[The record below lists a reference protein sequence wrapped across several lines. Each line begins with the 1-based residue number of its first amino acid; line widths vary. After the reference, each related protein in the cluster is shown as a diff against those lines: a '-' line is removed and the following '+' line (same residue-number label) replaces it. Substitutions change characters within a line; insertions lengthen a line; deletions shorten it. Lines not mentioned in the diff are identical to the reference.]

1 MSSENTNSEN
11 SGRGAA
17 SRAASRAA
25 ASQKSASRGVGTG
38 TPEKYQSRI
47 GIDYSIEYP
56 ESFAQAAADAGAV
69 PLLSIRELGVAYTTR
84 SGEPSAAIRDVDLDI
99 HAGSMTA
106 VVGESG
112 SGKSTT
118 AGAVI
123 GLLAANAQVTSGEI
137 RLSAHGD
144 DPELDLRALSPREWQ
159 RVRGARIGY
168 IPQDPGTS
176 LNPLKTV
183 GANVAESLRLHTG
196 LGSAQRRAR
205 VLELLDRVEIDRPQ
219 MRAEQYPHELSGG
232 MRQRALIAA
241 AISLDPQLLIADEP
255 TSALDVTVQKR
266 ILDLLDELR
275 REAGTGIL
283 FITHDLAVAAER
295 ADELVVVRDG
305 VVEERGPARRLLGR
319 PESAYTR
326 RLLADAPSMQTLV
339 GAVGPVR
346 AAEASPAP
354 TSPNEHDPGPS
365 EADRT
370 DALSLAQE
378 SSPSPKP
385 SGSAPPLVEVRGLT
399 QVFARVP
406 REEDTADAADAATTG
421 ALAGTAV
428 HNTAVHDAADPRTAT
443 APSSPDA
450 TAIIGI
456 EDVDFTVPEGTT
468 LGLVGESGSGKST
481 IGRALAGFSTPQSG
495 SIRVGR
501 YEAESLSKRELRDF
515 RRTVQLVHQNPASAL
530 DPVHSVGASIA
541 EPLRNFRIGSKA
553 DRADRVAQA
562 MERVALDP
570 GLASRRPRELSGGQL
585 QRIAIARA
593 LVIEPRLVVFDEAV
607 SALDVTVQSQILEL
621 IQRLQ
626 EELGLTY
633 VFISHDL
640 AVVRQVA
647 HTVTVLSRGR
657 QVETGPVEQ
666 VFAHP
671 EDPYTQRLLAA
682 IPRPLDTQVLDL
694 QALSI

>member
-1 MSSENTNSEN
+1 MSSEKNLNPGT
-11 SGRGAA
+11 GDGADTHRTAQA
-17 SRAASRAA
+17 SDP
-25 ASQKSASRGVGTG
+25 QPKPRGVGIG
-38 TPEKYQSRI
+38 TPQKYRSRI
-47 GIDYSIEYP
+47 GTDYSIDYP
-56 ESFAQAAADAGAV
+56 EAFAPAGPASDGQEATAAGTVLRVRDLAV
-69 PLLSIRELGVAYTTR
+69 SYATR
-84 SGEPSAAIRDVDLDI
+84 SGEPAAAIRDVDLDVR
-99 HAGSMTA
+99 AGAITA

-123 GLLAANAQVTSGEI
+123 GLLSSNAQVTSGEI
-137 RLSAHGD
+137 RLGAHGE
-144 DPELDLRALSPREWQ
+144 DPELDLRSLAPAQWQ

-183 GANVAESLRLHTG
+183 GANVAETLRLHTRMT
-196 LGSAQRRAR
+196 SAQRRAR
-205 VLELLDRVEIDRPQ
+205 VHQLLDRVGIDRPQ

-241 AISLDPQLLIADEP
+241 AISLDPQLVIADEP

-266 ILDLLDELR
+266 ILDLLDDLR
-275 REAGTGIL
+275 READTGIL

-295 ADELVVVRDG
+295 ADDLVVVRG
-305 VVEERGPARRLLGR
+305 GIVEERGPARLLLSR

-326 RLLADAPSMQTLV
+326 RLLADAPSMQALV
-339 GAVGPVR
+339 GAGAQESAGASTVGDGS
-346 AAEASPAP
+346 AAAVTESADAGEPTAEEGTASGAASPA
-354 TSPNEHDPGPS
+354 
-365 EADRT
+365 
-370 DALSLAQE
+370 
-378 SSPSPKP
+378 
-385 SGSAPPLVEVRGLT
+385 GSARPLVDVRGLT
-399 QVFARVP
+399 QIFARVP
-406 REEDTADAADAATTG
+406 REE
-421 ALAGTAV
+421 ALAEEPGAASGTGSSASGS
-428 HNTAVHDAADPRTAT
+428 AAEP
-443 APSSPDA
+443 
-450 TAIIGI
+450 AIIGI
-456 EDVDFTVPEGTT
+456 EDVTFSVPAGTT

-481 IGRALAGFSTPQSG
+481 IGRALAGFATPQSG
-495 SIRVGR
+495 MIRVGDFQT
-501 YEAESLSKRELRDF
+501 ESLSKRQLRDY

-530 DPVHSVGASIA
+530 DPSHTVGASIA

-553 DRADRVAQA
+553 ERTDRVAQV

-593 LVIEPRLVVFDEAV
+593 LILEPELVVFDEAV
-607 SALDVTVQSQILEL
+607 SALDVTVQAQILDL

-640 AVVRQVA
+640 AVVRQIA
-647 HTVTVLSRGR
+647 HVVTVMSQGH

-666 VFAHP
+666 VFARP

-694 QALSI
+694 QALAI

>member
-1 MSSENTNSEN
+1 
-11 SGRGAA
+11 
-17 SRAASRAA
+17 
-25 ASQKSASRGVGTG
+25 VGT
-38 TPEKYQSRI
+38 PQKYRSRI
-47 GIDYSIEYP
+47 GTDYSIDYP
-56 ESFAQAAADAGAV
+56 AAFADPEGTADGQGASAAGTILRVRDLAV
-69 PLLSIRELGVAYTTR
+69 SYTTR
-84 SGEPSAAIRDVDLDI
+84 SGEPAAAIRDVDLDI
-99 HAGSMTA
+99 RAGGITA

-123 GLLAANAQVTSGEI
+123 GLLASNAQVTSGEI
-137 RLSAHGD
+137 RLGAHGED
-144 DPELDLRALSPREWQ
+144 LELDLRSLTPAQWQ

-183 GANVAESLRLHTG
+183 GANVAESLRLHTQ
-196 LGSAQRRAR
+196 LTAAQRRER
-205 VLELLDRVEIDRPQ
+205 VHQLLDRVGIDRPQ
-219 MRAEQYPHELSGG
+219 MRAQQYPHELSGG

-266 ILDLLDELR
+266 ILDLLDNLR
-275 REAGTGIL
+275 REANTGIL

-295 ADELVVVRDG
+295 ADDLVVVRGG
-305 VVEERGPARRLLGR
+305 VVEERGPARLLLSR

-326 RLLADAPSMQTLV
+326 RLLADAPSMQALTGLT
-339 GAVGPVR
+339 GAADAREGTG
-346 AAEASPAP
+346 ASGTAEA
-354 TSPNEHDPGPS
+354 
-365 EADRT
+365 
-370 DALSLAQE
+370 
-378 SSPSPKP
+378 
-385 SGSAPPLVEVRGLT
+385 PLVEVRGLT

-406 REEDTADAADAATTG
+406 REEAHDGEPGAASGAGAVSGADAAAE
-421 ALAGTAV
+421 AGGTQ
-428 HNTAVHDAADPRTAT
+428 
-443 APSSPDA
+443 S
-450 TAIIGI
+450 AIIGI
-456 EDVDFTVPEGTT
+456 EDVTFSVPAGTT

-481 IGRALAGFSTPQSG
+481 IGRALAGFSAPQSG
-495 SIRVGR
+495 TIRVGDFQ
-501 YEAESLSKRELRDF
+501 AESLTKRQLREY

-530 DPVHSVGASIA
+530 DPVHTVGASIA
-541 EPLRNFRIGSKA
+541 EPLRNFRIGTKA
-553 DRADRVAQA
+553 ERTELVAQA

-607 SALDVTVQSQILEL
+607 SALDVTVQAQILEL

-640 AVVRQVA
+640 AVVRQIA
-647 HTVTVLSRGR
+647 HSVTVLSQGH

-666 VFAHP
+666 VFARP

>member
-1 MSSENTNSEN
+1 MSSEKNTGAEAPVQSEADGTTPAT
-11 SGRGAA
+11 SAGAPPAAGAA
-17 SRAASRAA
+17 PASGAD
-25 ASQKSASRGVGTG
+25 STPQPKPRGVGVG
-38 TPEKYQSRI
+38 TPQKYRSRI
-47 GIDYSIEYP
+47 GTDYSIDYP
-56 ESFAQAAADAGAV
+56 AVFADPEGTADGQGASVAGTVLRVRDLAV
-69 PLLSIRELGVAYTTR
+69 SYTTR
-84 SGEPSAAIRDVDLDI
+84 SGEPAAAIRDVDLDI
-99 HAGSMTA
+99 RAGGITA

-123 GLLAANAQVTSGEI
+123 GLLASNAQVTSGEI
-137 RLSAHGD
+137 RLGAHGE
-144 DPELDLRALSPREWQ
+144 DPELDLRSLTPAQWQ

-183 GANVAESLRLHTG
+183 GSNVAESLRLHTS
-196 LGSAQRRAR
+196 LTSAQRRER
-205 VLELLDRVEIDRPQ
+205 VHQLLDRVGIDRPQ
-219 MRAEQYPHELSGG
+219 MRAQQYPHELSGG

-266 ILDLLDELR
+266 ILDLLDDLR
-275 REAGTGIL
+275 REANTGIL

-295 ADELVVVRDG
+295 ADDLVVVRG
-305 VVEERGPARRLLGR
+305 GIVEERGPAQLLLSR

-326 RLLADAPSMQTLV
+326 RLLADAPSMQALTGLTD
-339 GAVGPVR
+339 G
-346 AAEASPAP
+346 AEASTAAS
-354 TSPNEHDPGPS
+354 T
-365 EADRT
+365 
-370 DALSLAQE
+370 
-378 SSPSPKP
+378 
-385 SGSAPPLVEVRGLT
+385 SAPASDSDAAAQAPLVEVRGLT

-406 REEDTADAADAATTG
+406 REETLGGEPGAASGAGAVSETG
-421 ALAGTAV
+421 AASGTVASAEAGGTQ
-428 HNTAVHDAADPRTAT
+428 
-443 APSSPDA
+443 S
-450 TAIIGI
+450 AIIGI
-456 EDVDFTVPEGTT
+456 EDVTFSVPAGTT

-481 IGRALAGFSTPQSG
+481 IGRALAGFSAPQSG
-495 SIRVGR
+495 TIRVGDFQ
-501 YEAESLSKRELRDF
+501 AESLTKRQLREY

-530 DPVHSVGASIA
+530 DPVHTVGASIA
-541 EPLRNFRIGSKA
+541 EPLRNFRIGTKA
-553 DRADRVAQA
+553 ERTELVAQA

-607 SALDVTVQSQILEL
+607 SALDVTVQAQILEL

-640 AVVRQVA
+640 AVVRQIA
-647 HTVTVLSRGR
+647 HSVTVLSQGH

-666 VFAHP
+666 VFARP